1 MGLSG
6 ISQPVRAA
14 LAAVVVVGGSAL
26 AQIPDVGSS
35 AEGRAAV
42 PAAMPTVSPNPPAAP
57 STPAASPPPAEPNL
71 TIASGTARS
80 VNFNAAAPDPADS
93 KKQVLIA
100 DLGLVLQVPKD
111 HSGRIEATFLAT
123 ADGSR
128 EPLAIGLHRVP
139 PGHAAFYADRSLP
152 MTVGGESIPLAL
164 HFAIPADTPARL
176 ADGEVQLALEPAQGT
191 QPQSV
196 DIAGGAP
203 TATVAPNPVTLR
215 VTRTWGPLA
224 AVVNGFRDNLS
235 QATTTATL
243 TGTGAEALAMTA
255 SGATGPLASERTSHL
270 EAALGH
276 AGAGDRGSFDVPV
289 RVDEAKLTGK
299 FTGSIPLAPET
310 GSTTTIP
317 VEVQVQDGFWWPL
330 IVLAIF
336 GFLGG
341 YLVQHHNLN
350 RRRAILQNTLRE
362 RIQSYRKAQAELP
375 EIEPVDEVLI
385 GVEPLYP
392 TRSECRAKP
401 RSLGHVGGLFC
412 DIDDCKSDEEFTAA
426 AARVAEVLAPIDRWE
441 RRADAYRAL
450 EAALTET
457 AVPDDDPA
465 RQDAEGL
472 LVTAAV
478 DPETADAVTA
488 LLDRMRGQRL
498 ILPEYAALRD
508 AWDALSDAKKA
519 ASPELDPANVYKRE
533 AGRDKAATLALR
545 VALATAERRA
555 RDLKKAPDV
564 VVEELKEVTGPGG
577 VAILARAT
585 AAAAASRVPLSFFQ
599 EGATAE
605 PASQAAA
612 PPRDTHRILSR
623 VKWWDG
629 VIATITVLL
638 TAVAYLLP
646 KYGTHTFGSW
656 EDYLQ
661 LAAVAFL
668 GSIVTGGLVLNW
680 ELFPSL
686 RSYEV
691 SASTQ
696 PAARG
701 APE

>member
-1 MGLSG
+1 
-6 ISQPVRAA
+6 
-14 LAAVVVVGGSAL
+14 
-26 AQIPDVGSS
+26 
-35 AEGRAAV
+35 
-42 PAAMPTVSPNPPAAP
+42 
-57 STPAASPPPAEPNL
+57 
-71 TIASGTARS
+71 
-80 VNFNAAAPDPADS
+80 
-93 KKQVLIA
+93 
-100 DLGLVLQVPKD
+100 
-111 HSGRIEATFLAT
+111 
-123 ADGSR
+123 
-128 EPLAIGLHRVP
+128 
-139 PGHAAFYADRSLP
+139 
-152 MTVGGESIPLAL
+152 
-164 HFAIPADTPARL
+164 
-176 ADGEVQLALEPAQGT
+176 
-191 QPQSV
+191 
-196 DIAGGAP
+196 
-203 TATVAPNPVTLR
+203 
-215 VTRTWGPLA
+215 
-224 AVVNGFRDNLS
+224 
-235 QATTTATL
+235 
-243 TGTGAEALAMTA
+243 
-255 SGATGPLASERTSHL
+255 
-270 EAALGH
+270 
-276 AGAGDRGSFDVPV
+276 
-289 RVDEAKLTGK
+289 
-299 FTGSIPLAPET
+299 
-310 GSTTTIP
+310 
-317 VEVQVQDGFWWPL
+317 
-330 IVLAIF
+330 
-336 GFLGG
+336 
-341 YLVQHHNLN
+341 
-350 RRRAILQNTLRE
+350 
-362 RIQSYRKAQAELP
+362 
-375 EIEPVDEVLI
+375 
-385 GVEPLYP
+385 
-392 TRSECRAKP
+392 
-401 RSLGHVGGLFC
+401 
-412 DIDDCKSDEEFTAA
+412 
-426 AARVAEVLAPIDRWE
+426 
-441 RRADAYRAL
+441 
-450 EAALTET
+450 
-457 AVPDDDPA
+457 
-465 RQDAEGL
+465 